1 MRYLSL
7 VLLAACAA
15 SRPVVTWTIAR
26 SGGEERVEVRSN
38 GDVEFTATNDGVK
51 EKPETLRLTRE
62 QVSELDDILRTQ
74 HACQLAHDPAY
85 TPAPDESQ
93 TTLVVAFSD
102 QQCTVTLWNSEWRRG
117 PARDISETMRSMR
130 LKPK

>member
-15 SRPVVTWTIAR
+15 GRPVVIWTVAR
-26 SGGEERVEVRSN
+26 SGGEERVEVSSN
-38 GDVEFTATNDGVK
+38 GDVEFTVTNGGVK
-51 EKPETLRLTRE
+51 EKPETLRLTKE
-62 QVSELDDILRTQ
+62 QVSELDDILRSQ
-74 HACQLAHDPAY
+74 HACELAHDPAY
-85 TPAPDESQ
+85 APSADESQ

-102 QQCTVTLWNSEWRRG
+102 QQCKVTLWNTEWRRG
-117 PARDISETMRSMR
+117 RAREISETMRSMR

>member
-15 SRPVVTWTIAR
+15 GRPVVTWTIAR
-26 SGGEERVEVRSN
+26 SSGEERVEVRSN
-38 GDVEFTATNDGVK
+38 GDVEFTATNGGVK
-51 EKPETLRLTRE
+51 EKPETLRLTKE
-62 QVSELDDILRTQ
+62 QVSELDDILRNQ
-74 HACQLAHDPAY
+74 HACELAHDPAY
-85 TPAPDESQ
+85 TPGADEGQ

-102 QQCTVTLWNSEWRRG
+102 QQCKVTLWHSEWQRG
-117 PARDISETMRSMR
+117 RAREISETMRSMR